1 MPPPPPPFACRTDN
15 GGRGGAQHLRGSI
28 LRARFSRQR
37 PDFDLPRVQCLVI
50 AKVAISK
57 DFETFD
63 LSVGVEKVT
72 SLSTFN
78 FADKDMFDT
87 DFMGVFTQVLGRY

>member
-1 MPPPPPPFACRTDN
+1 MT
-15 GGRGGAQHLRGSI
+15 
-28 LRARFSRQR
+28 
-37 PDFDLPRVQCLVI
+37 

-72 SLSTFN
+72 SLSTFD
-78 FADKDMFDT
+78 FADDDMFDA